1 MEEKMAKKTINDVD
15 LKNKKVLMRC
25 DFNVPLDD
33 NQQIT
38 DDRRITASLP
48 SIKKA
53 LNDEAALILCSHLG
67 RPKGQRKPE
76 MSLKPVATKLSA
88 LLDVEVKLS
97 DDCIGEQASALKQ
110 NLQPGEVLLLENL
123 RFHKGE
129 TDNDPEF
136 AKELAE
142 GCDLYV
148 NDAFGTAHRAHASTE
163 GVTHYIDQCVAG
175 YLIEKE
181 IEYLDGAVNNPKRP
195 LIAVLGGAKI
205 SGKIDVIKNLFD
217 KVDALIIGG
226 GMVYTFYKAKG
237 WEIGTSLLEEDKIEL
252 AKELLEE
259 AEKKKVALFLPVDN
273 VIADAFENDAQTSTV
288 AAGQI
293 PENWMGL
300 DIGPE
305 TIEKFSMELAKAK
318 TIVWNGPM
326 GVFEMENFA
335 VGTQKI
341 AEALAQ
347 ATESGAT
354 TIVGGG
360 DSAAAISKFGLESK
374 ISHIS
379 TGGGA
384 SLEFL
389 EGKKLPGIEALSDK

>member
-1 MEEKMAKKTINDVD
+1 MAKKTIEDVR
-15 LKNKKVLMRC
+15 LAQKKVLMRC
-25 DFNVPLDD
+25 DFNVPLDAD
-33 NQQIT
+33 QNIT

-48 SIKKA
+48 SIKKVLA
-53 LNDEAALILCSHLG
+53 ENGALILCSHLG
-67 RPKGQRKPE
+67 RPKGQVKPE
-76 MSLKPVATKLSA
+76 MSLKPVAKR
-88 LLDVEVKLS
+88 LS
-97 DDCIGEQASALKQ
+97 DLLGLNVVLSNDAIGEETAGMKESLK
-110 NLQPGEVLLLENL
+110 PGQVLLLENL
-123 RFHKGE
+123 RFHKEE
-129 TDNDPEF
+129 TENDADF
-136 AKELAE
+136 AKELAQ
-142 GCDLYV
+142 GCDIYV

-163 GVTHYIDQCVAG
+163 GVTHYIDDCVAG

-181 IEYLDGAVNNPKRP
+181 IKYLDGAINNPTRP
-195 LIAVLGGAKI
+195 LIAILGGAKI

-252 AKELLEE
+252 AGELLAE
-259 AEKKKVALFLPVDN
+259 AEKKNVALHLPVDN
-273 VIADAFENDAQTSTV
+273 VIADAFDNDAKRETV
-288 AAGQI
+288 AAGKI

-305 TIEKFSMELAKAK
+305 TIKNFSAEVEKAK
-318 TIVWNGPM
+318 TVVWNGPM
-326 GVFEMENFA
+326 GAFEMPNFA
-335 VGTQKI
+335 NGTRKI
-341 AEALAQ
+341 AEALA
-347 ATESGAT
+347 ESTKNGAVS
-354 TIVGGG
+354 IVGGG
-360 DSAAAISKFGLESK
+360 DSAAAISIFGLDDQ